1 MKNYPK
7 ILITLLFVVLLTN
20 NLKAQINTIDS
31 LEIIPSN
38 PTTNDSVKVIC
49 RATFSSGGCPLKSYS
64 FSKNGDTIN
73 MYASHSVGVLT
84 IICHSADTLNIGK
97 LNAGT
102 YKLIYTLAANSVTYD
117 IDTISFTIQEAVG
130 VEFNASSDEKIEIYP
145 NPATDKITIS
155 TNRLQVGE
163 TRISI
168 INISGQLMMHARFQ
182 NQKQFEMHVSKLA
195 KGIYLFKIQTN
206 TGFETKKLVI
216 Q

>member
-20 NLKAQINTIDS
+20 NLKPQISTIDS

-38 PTTNDSVKVIC
+38 PTTSDSVKVIC
-49 RATFSSGGCPLKSYS
+49 RATFSSGGCPLKSFS
-64 FSKNGDTIN
+64 FTQNGDTIN

-117 IDTISFTIQEAVG
+117 IDTISFTVQQTVG
-130 VEFNASSDEKIEIYP
+130 VEFNAGSDEKVEIYP
-145 NPATDKITIS
+145 NPATNKITIS
-155 TNRLQVGE
+155 TNRLLSSE

-168 INISGQLMMHARFQ
+168 FSISVQLMKHASFQ
-182 NQKQFEMHVSKLA
+182 YQKQFEMDVSELN
-195 KGIYLFKIQTN
+195 KGIYLVKIQAN
-206 TGFETKKLVI
+206 NGIETKKLVI